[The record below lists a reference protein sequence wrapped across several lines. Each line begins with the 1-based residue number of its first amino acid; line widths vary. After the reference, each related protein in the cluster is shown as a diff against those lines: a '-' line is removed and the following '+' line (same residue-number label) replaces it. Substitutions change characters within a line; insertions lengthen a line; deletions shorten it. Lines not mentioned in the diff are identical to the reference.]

1 MQWSVTYFAS
11 IFYFSSISLQPDSC
25 SSNFRNIMSQKMA
38 AGGIMQHQNGDS
50 GKKSWWRLRQKVFHN
65 VFKWVSFVFLVF
77 STELH
82 FTSKICENNL
92 FAIQSVSTKY
102 YLQTIQKVYVRW
114 SVTACNANAKGW
126 ALQWHRPNLIFL
138 LNATLQSVILCQTS
152 ALFNSNTKC

>member
-1 MQWSVTYFAS
+1 
-11 IFYFSSISLQPDSC
+11 
-25 SSNFRNIMSQKMA
+25 MSQKMA

-126 ALQWHRPNLIFL
+126 ALQWHRPNLIFFVEC
-138 LNATLQSVILCQTS
+138 NS
-152 ALFNSNTKC
+152 AVCNFVSDISFIRTKRGIKKFSPVPV